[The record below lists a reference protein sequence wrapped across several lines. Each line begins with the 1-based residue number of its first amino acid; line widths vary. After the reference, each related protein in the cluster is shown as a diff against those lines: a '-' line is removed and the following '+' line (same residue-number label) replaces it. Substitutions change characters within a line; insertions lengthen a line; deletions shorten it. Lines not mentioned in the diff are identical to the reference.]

1 MKRVTL
7 VVAMLVFA
15 CSAPPQK
22 PERGPR
28 PAPQRATGA
37 RTISVIGTN
46 DLHGALERLPLLAG
60 YLANLREVRTADGG
74 GVVLLDGGDMFQGTL
89 ESNLGEGIDVVRA
102 YNALGYTAAAVGNH
116 EFDFGPAGPAATPAT
131 VEDDPRGALK
141 ARAAEAKFPF
151 LVSNIIDKSSGNRIA
166 WPNMPAST
174 IVEVSGVKIGLI
186 GASTEATPFT
196 TMPANFVGLQ
206 MLAPAQA
213 ITLEARGL
221 RDKGAQVVIVTA
233 HIGTKCAHL
242 EQPNDPSSCEK
253 NEELYKL
260 ITELP
265 NNTVDVIVAGHTHAA
280 VAHRISDIAVIESY
294 SSGRAFGRV
303 DLRIAADG
311 HVTSTKIH
319 KPQMLCE
326 GENLDGNPVPVGMCR
341 TNSYEGKPVRPV
353 AEIEQIVALPIQT
366 AAKRRNEKLG
376 VSATAVIEKGYEVE
390 SSQGNW
396 ITDLMLAASPG
407 AQIALTNGGGLRAD
421 IPAGEL
427 TYGAL
432 YEAMP
437 FDNRFAIVELKG
449 ANVRS
454 MVSSNLQRGGAIL
467 SWSGIVAKARCK
479 SGKLDLAITLGGKP
493 LDDNATYK
501 LVTSDFL
508 ASSDKGV
515 IGRLKLPANAIK
527 LTDKVI
533 REELANLLRKAKGT
547 PRATVEPSKLLSAT
561 LRRMDYEG
569 TRPVSCS
576 GKPAAPSVQEGPE

>member
-7 VVAMLVFA
+7 VVAMLAVA
-15 CSAPPQK
+15 CSAPPK
-22 PERGPR
+22 PDPGAR
-28 PAPQRATGA
+28 PVPQRNTGA
-37 RTISVIGTN
+37 RTISIVGTN

-60 YLANLREVRTADGG
+60 YMTNLRAAREADGG

-89 ESNLGEGIDVVRA
+89 ESNLGEGTDVVRA
-102 YNALGYTAAAVGNH
+102 YNAMGYTAAAVGNH
-116 EFDFGPAGPAATPAT
+116 EFDFGPAGPAATAAS

-151 LVSNIIDKSSGNRIA
+151 LVSNIIDKQSGNRIA
-166 WPNMPAST
+166 WSNMPAST

-186 GASTEATPFT
+186 GASTESTPFT

-213 ITLEARGL
+213 VTLEARGL
-221 RDKGAQVVIVTA
+221 RDKGAQIIIVTA
-233 HIGTKCAHL
+233 HIGTKCAHID
-242 EQPNDPSSCEK
+242 QPNDPSSCDK

-260 ITELP
+260 ITDLP
-265 NNTVDVIVAGHTHAA
+265 KNTVDVIVAGHTHAA

-303 DLRIAADG
+303 DLRVAADG
-311 HVTSTKIH
+311 HVTSVKIH

-326 GENLDGNPVPVGMCR
+326 GEAVDGNPIPVGMCR
-341 TNSYEGKPVRPV
+341 TNNYEGNPVIAV
-353 AEIEQIVALPIQT
+353 QEIEKIVGGAIQT

-376 VSATAVIEKGYEVE
+376 ATATAVIEKGYEVE

-396 ITDLMLAASPG
+396 ITDLMIAASPG

-421 IPAGEL
+421 VPAGEI
-427 TYGAL
+427 TYGGL

-437 FDNRFAIVELKG
+437 FDNRFAVVEVKG
-449 ANVRS
+449 AHLRS

-467 SWSGIVAKARCK
+467 SWGGLTAKARCK
-479 SGKLDLAITLGGKP
+479 NNQLDLQITAAGKP
-493 LDDNATYK
+493 LDDKATYK

-515 IGRLKLPANAIK
+515 IGRLKLPEGAIK
-527 LTDKVI
+527 VTDKII
-533 REELANLLRKAKGT
+533 REELANVLRKAKGT
-547 PRATVEPSKLLSAT
+547 ARANVDPTKYLSPT
-561 LRRMDYEG
+561 LKRMDYEG
-569 TRPVSCS
+569 KRPVSCS
-576 GKPAAPSVQEGPE
+576 GKPAPATEETPE